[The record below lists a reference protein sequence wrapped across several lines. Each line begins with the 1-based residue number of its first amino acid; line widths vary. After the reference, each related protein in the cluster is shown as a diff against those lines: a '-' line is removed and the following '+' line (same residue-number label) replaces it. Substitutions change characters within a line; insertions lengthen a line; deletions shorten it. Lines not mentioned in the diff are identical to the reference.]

1 MCSGAAATRQC
12 ADAAS
17 CTAGTIRKEGEEE
30 EEADGSSGGGV
41 APDDGRDGRDGRGK
55 EMRAS
60 IRCKLEKE
68 KSGSISC
75 SGGREEAED
84 SSTGAF
90 SFAEK

>member
-1 MCSGAAATRQC
+1 MRSGAAATRQC

-30 EEADGSSGGGV
+30 EEADGSSGGGSV

-75 SGGREEAED
+75 SGGREEED
-84 SSTGAF
+84 SSTDTF